1 MWSSRRFAYCQLCI
15 RREGEARLF
24 MHIELTEM
32 LRCPEPHR
40 EEMLVLSTGEVK
52 DRMVRSGIIGCP
64 VCHKEYPIS
73 RGIVN
78 FRRSR
83 ERVSKESSGPRPAY
97 APPSPL
103 PSADATSLQ
112 ALLELS
118 GPGGD
123 VVLVGAAVRQAQRL
137 GALMTGVHL
146 VGVNA
151 PTEMEEQPMPSLLY
165 ANEKVPLRTS
175 VARGVVVGA
184 DLATSPWLVEA
195 HRVLLRGRRF
205 VVENEEPELPI
216 GLIKLAA
223 ENGLW
228 VGEKR

>member
-1 MWSSRRFAYCQLCI
+1 
-15 RREGEARLF
+15 

-40 EEMLVLSTGEVK
+40 EEILVLSTGEMK
-52 DRMVRSGIIGCP
+52 DRMVRSGLVGCP
-64 VCHKEYPIS
+64 VCRAEYPIA

-78 FRRSR
+78 FRRSK
-83 ERVSKESSGPRPAY
+83 ERVAKDSASGPRPAY
-97 APPSPL
+97 VPPSPL
-103 PSADATSLQ
+103 PAADAAHLQ

-118 GPGGD
+118 GPGGY
-123 VVLVGAAVRQAQRL
+123 VVLVGAAVRQAPRL
-137 GALMTGVHL
+137 SSLMAGIHF
-146 VGVNA
+146 VGINPPA
-151 PTEMEEQPMPSLLY
+151 DMEEQSALSLLY
-165 ANEKVPLRTS
+165 ANEKIPIRTA

-195 HRVLLRGRRF
+195 HRTLLPGRRF

-216 GLIKLAA
+216 GLLKLAA

>member
-1 MWSSRRFAYCQLCI
+1 
-15 RREGEARLF
+15 

-32 LRCPEPHR
+32 LRCPEAHR
-40 EEMLVLSTGEVK
+40 EEMLVLSTGEVR
-52 DRMVRSGIIGCP
+52 DRMVRSGLVGCP
-64 VCHKEYPIS
+64 VCHKEYPIA

-83 ERVSKESSGPRPAY
+83 ERVSNDKTSGPRVAY
-97 APPSPL
+97 TPPSPL
-103 PSADATSLQ
+103 PSADAANLQ

-118 GPGGD
+118 GPGGY
-123 VVLVGAAVRQAQRL
+123 VVLIGSAVRQAPRL
-137 GALMTGVHL
+137 SSLMEGVHF

-151 PTEMEEQPMPSLLY
+151 PVEMEEQAMLSLLY
-165 ANEKVPLRTS
+165 ANEKVPLRSS

-184 DLATSPWLVEA
+184 DLAISSWLVEA

-216 GLIKLAA
+216 GLLKLAA
-223 ENGLW
+223 EHGLW

>member
-1 MWSSRRFAYCQLCI
+1 
-15 RREGEARLF
+15 

-40 EEMLVLSTGEVK
+40 EEMLVLSTGEIR
-52 DRMVRSGIIGCP
+52 DRMVVSGLVGCP

-73 RGIVN
+73 RGVVN
-78 FRRSR
+78 FRRSK
-83 ERVSKESSGPRPAY
+83 ERVAKESSGPRPAY
-97 APPSPL
+97 QPPSPL
-103 PSADATSLQ
+103 PSADAARLQ

-118 GPGGD
+118 GPGGY
-123 VVLVGAAVRQAQRL
+123 VVLVGSAGRQAERL
-137 GALMTGVHL
+137 GELMAGIHF
-146 VGVNA
+146 VGIN
-151 PTEMEEQPMPSLLY
+151 PPPDLEERPSLSLLY
-165 ANEKVPLRTS
+165 ASEKVPLRTA

-216 GLIKLAA
+216 GLVKLAA

>member
-1 MWSSRRFAYCQLCI
+1 
-15 RREGEARLF
+15 

-40 EEMLVLSTGEVK
+40 EEMLVLSTGEVR
-52 DRMVRSGIIGCP
+52 DRMVRSGLIGCP
-64 VCHKEYPIS
+64 VCHKEYPIA

-78 FRRSR
+78 FRRSK
-83 ERVSKESSGPRPAY
+83 ERVLKDTY
-97 APPSPL
+97 VPPSPL
-103 PSADATSLQ
+103 PSADAGNLQ

-118 GPGGD
+118 GPGGY
-123 VVLVGAAVRQAQRL
+123 VVLVGAAVRQAARL
-137 GALMTGVHL
+137 AELLEGIHF
-146 VGVNA
+146 VGVN
-151 PTEMEEQPMPSLLY
+151 PPSEMDEQPMLSLMF
-165 ANEKVPLRTS
+165 ANEQVPLRSS

-216 GLIKLAA
+216 GLLKLAA
-223 ENGLW
+223 EHGLW

>member
-1 MWSSRRFAYCQLCI
+1 
-15 RREGEARLF
+15 

-32 LRCPEPHR
+32 LRCPEAHR
-40 EEMLVLSTGEVK
+40 EEVLVLSTGEMK
-52 DRMVRSGIIGCP
+52 DRMVRSGLIGCP

-78 FRRSR
+78 FRRSK
-83 ERVSKESSGPRPAY
+83 ERVAKESSGPRPAY

-103 PSADATSLQ
+103 PSADAAQLQ

-118 GPGGD
+118 GPGGY
-123 VVLVGAAVRQAQRL
+123 VVLVGAAVRQAARL
-137 GALMTGVHL
+137 SSLMAGIHF
-146 VGVNA
+146 VGIN
-151 PTEMEEQPMPSLLY
+151 PPPDMEEQPTLSLVY
-165 ANEKVPLRTS
+165 ATEKVPLR
-175 VARGVVVGA
+175 VVGA

-216 GLIKLAA
+216 GLLKLAA
-223 ENGLW
+223 EHGLW

>member
-1 MWSSRRFAYCQLCI
+1 
-15 RREGEARLF
+15 

-32 LRCPEPHR
+32 LRCPEAHR
-40 EEMLVLSTGEVK
+40 EEMLVLSTGEMK
-52 DRMVRSGIIGCP
+52 DRMVRSGLVGCP

-78 FRRSR
+78 FRRSKA
-83 ERVSKESSGPRPAY
+83 RVLKESSGPRPAY
-97 APPSPL
+97 QPPSPL
-103 PSADATSLQ
+103 PSGDAARLQ

-118 GPGGD
+118 GPGGY
-123 VVLVGAAVRQAQRL
+123 VVLIGAAARQAPRL
-137 GALMTGVHL
+137 STLMNGIHF
-146 VGVNA
+146 VGINPPA
-151 PTEMEEQPMPSLLY
+151 EMEEQAMLSLLY
-165 ANEKVPLRTS
+165 ASEKVPLRS
-175 VARGVVVGA
+175 AMARGVVVGA

-216 GLIKLAA
+216 GLVKLAA

-228 VGEKR
+228 VGGKR

>member
-1 MWSSRRFAYCQLCI
+1 MWPSRRFAYCQLCI
-15 RREGEARLF
+15 RREAEARLF

-103 PSADATSLQ
+103 PSAEATSLQ

-118 GPGGD
+118 GPGGY

-137 GALMTGVHL
+137 GALMAGIHF
-146 VGVNA
+146 VGINA
-151 PTEMEEQPMPSLLY
+151 PSEMDEQRTLSLLY
-165 ANEKVPLRTS
+165 ANEKVPLRTA

-216 GLIKLAA
+216 GLLKLVA
-223 ENGLW
+223 EHGLW

>member
-1 MWSSRRFAYCQLCI
+1 
-15 RREGEARLF
+15 

-32 LRCPEPHR
+32 LRCPEAHR
-40 EEMLVLSTGEVK
+40 EEMLVLATGEIR
-52 DRMVRSGIIGCP
+52 DRMVRSGLVGCP
-64 VCHKEYPIS
+64 VCHKEYPIA

-78 FRRSR
+78 FRRSQ
-83 ERVSKESSGPRPAY
+83 ERVVKDAY
-97 APPSPL
+97 KPPSPL
-103 PSADATSLQ
+103 PSADPGNLQ

-118 GPGGD
+118 GPGGY
-123 VVLVGAAVRQAQRL
+123 VVLVGSAVRQAPRL
-137 GALMTGVHL
+137 SALMDGIHF

-151 PTEMEEQPMPSLLY
+151 PSEMEELPGLSLLY
-165 ANEKVPLRTS
+165 ANEKVPLRTAI
-175 VARGVVVGA
+175 ARGVVVGA

-195 HRVLLRGRRF
+195 HRVLLHGRRF

-216 GLIKLAA
+216 GLLKLAA

>member
-1 MWSSRRFAYCQLCI
+1 
-15 RREGEARLF
+15 

-32 LRCPEPHR
+32 LRCPEAHR

-52 DRMVRSGIIGCP
+52 DRMVRSGLIGCP
-64 VCHKEYPIS
+64 VCHKEYPIA

-83 ERVSKESSGPRPAY
+83 QRVSQEGSSSGPRTAVY
-97 APPSPL
+97 VPPSPL
-103 PSADATSLQ
+103 PSADAANLQ
-112 ALLELS
+112 ALLELA
-118 GPGGD
+118 GPGGY
-123 VVLVGAAVRQAQRL
+123 VVLVGSAARQAPRL
-137 GALMTGVHL
+137 SSLMEGIHF
-146 VGVNA
+146 VGINA
-151 PTEMEEQPMPSLLY
+151 PLEMDEQPMLSLLY
-165 ANEKVPLRTS
+165 ANEQVPLRTS

-184 DLATSPWLVEA
+184 DIATSPWLVEA

-216 GLIKLAA
+216 GLLKLAA

>member
-1 MWSSRRFAYCQLCI
+1 
-15 RREGEARLF
+15 
-24 MHIELTEM
+24 MHIELTEL
-32 LRCPEPHR
+32 LRCPESHR
-40 EEMLVLSTGEVK
+40 EEMLVLSTGEMR
-52 DRMVRSGIIGCP
+52 DRMVRSGLVGCP
-64 VCHKEYPIS
+64 VCHREYPIA

-78 FRRSR
+78 FRRSK
-83 ERVSKESSGPRPAY
+83 ERGSKESSGPRPAY

-103 PSADATSLQ
+103 PSADATNLQ

-118 GPGGD
+118 GPGGY
-123 VVLVGAAVRQAQRL
+123 VVLVGSAVRQAPRL
-137 GALMTGVHL
+137 SSLMQGVHF
-146 VGVNA
+146 VGINA
-151 PTEMEEQPMPSLLY
+151 PVEMEEQEMLSLLS

-184 DLATSPWLVEA
+184 DLATSSWLVEA

-216 GLIKLAA
+216 GLVKLAA

>member
-1 MWSSRRFAYCQLCI
+1 
-15 RREGEARLF
+15 

-32 LRCPEPHR
+32 LRCPETHR

-52 DRMVRSGIIGCP
+52 DRMVRSGLVGCP
-64 VCHKEYPIS
+64 VCHKEFPIL
-73 RGIVN
+73 RGVVN
-78 FRRSR
+78 FRRSK
-83 ERVSKESSGPRPAY
+83 ERVSKDSGPRPAY
-97 APPSPL
+97 SPPSPL
-103 PSADATSLQ
+103 PSADAASLR

-118 GPGGD
+118 GPGGY
-123 VVLVGAAVRQAQRL
+123 VVLVGSAARQAPRL
-137 GALMTGVHL
+137 AALLEGIHF
-146 VGVNA
+146 VGINA
-151 PTEMEEQPMPSLLY
+151 PTEMEEQQMLSLLY
-165 ANEKVPLRTS
+165 ANEKIPLRTS

-216 GLIKLAA
+216 GLVKLAA
-223 ENGLW
+223 EQGLW

>member
-1 MWSSRRFAYCQLCI
+1 V
-15 RREGEARLF
+15 
-24 MHIELTEM
+24 HIELTEM

-52 DRMVRSGIIGCP
+52 DRMVRSGLMGCP
-64 VCHKEYPIS
+64 VCHKEYPIV

-78 FRRSR
+78 FRRSQ
-83 ERVSKESSGPRPAY
+83 ERLLKESSGPRPAY

-103 PSADATSLQ
+103 PSADAAKLQ

-118 GPGGD
+118 GPGGY
-123 VVLVGAAVRQAQRL
+123 VVLVGAAVRQAPRL
-137 GALMTGVHL
+137 SSFMDGIHF
-146 VGVNA
+146 VGIN
-151 PTEMEEQPMPSLLY
+151 PPPDMEEQSTLSLVY
-165 ANEKVPLRTS
+165 ATDKVPLRTS

-184 DLATSPWLVEA
+184 DLATSAWLVEA

-216 GLIKLAA
+216 GLVKLAA
-223 ENGLW
+223 EHGLW